1 MKQILM
7 IAGACLVLG
16 ACGYQEGI
24 IQRAEVSYLKFTG
37 NWPNANVQID
47 TMQPFELNPPASPND
62 PKPSPDNTLYQLSPG
77 RHRIMVIRG
86 GSVVVDRV
94 VILENHATME
104 VQIP

>member
-1 MKQILM
+1 MKKALL
-7 IAGACLVLG
+7 IAGACLVLS

-24 IQRAEVSYLKFTG
+24 IQKAEMSYLKFTG

-47 TMQPFELNPPASPND
+47 TMQPFELRPPVSSND
-62 PKPSPDNTLYQLSPG
+62 PKASPDNTLYQVSPG
-77 RHRIMVIRG
+77 RHRITVTRG